1 MHPDEPQTETRYALS
16 IEEACRSAG
25 IGRTLI
31 YQEIKAKR
39 LATLKIGRRRL
50 VPVAALRAWLNAHQQ
65 A

>member
-1 MHPDEPQTETRYALS
+1 MHTTAPQTEQRYALS

-25 IGRTLI
+25 VGKTLI
-31 YQEIKAKR
+31 YSEIKAKR

-50 VPVAALRAWLNAHQQ
+50 IPVAALRAWLDAHRQ